1 MKKLI
6 LLLFLC
12 VLAIQTTSAQ
22 NEQDSTEKIS
32 YDDGIE
38 SHWIFGFGLNLTKN
52 SDSQFEGLF
61 KSDNYAFGGVPIYI
75 SAETK
80 IANKWTAKAILSS
93 NRWEDGKVY
102 GGQTILGSSEAAPNA
117 DYLAFDIGANY
128 YFLNSKKWMPY
139 LSAGMGVSQ
148 FGDYYTQ
155 ENPSILV
162 KPGTVFTINLGLG
175 LNVWFSDHW
184 GLNLNTLGKWGSENL
199 HQYSIG
205 VLYQL

>member
-22 NEQDSTEKIS
+22 NEQDSTEKTS

-38 SHWIFGFGLNLTKN
+38 SQWIFGFGLNLTKN

-93 NRWEDGKVY
+93 NRWKDGKVY
-102 GGQTILGSSEAAPNA
+102 EGETILGASEGGNDAG
-117 DYLAFDIGANY
+117 YLAFDIGANY

-184 GLNLNTLGKWGSENL
+184 GLNLNTLGKWGSENH
-199 HQYSIG
+199 HQHSIG